1 MSNYEQ
7 ARQLV
12 QVLLK
17 GVDNVTPELIR
28 EKVSAVLKLVPPA
41 GVDREELVR
50 DLEARFNVWIGP
62 ATILDSFQD
71 HIPWLPARRAE
82 IKWRFWARYERYLE
96 EEKGWAPV
104 TIRRIG
110 ELTDRILER
119 LEEPTRE
126 GPWDRRGMVV
136 GHVQSGK
143 TANYAG
149 LICKAVDAG
158 YKLIIVLAG
167 IHNSLRSQTQH
178 RLDEDFL
185 GFDTQRSLTFDQH
198 SYRMGAGRLAGEQL
212 LIVNSLTS
220 SADDGDFSRKVA
232 NTVNIVPGGDPLIL
246 VVKKNASVLRN
257 LFQWALAVRGQSDA
271 TSGRTIVKGIPLLVI
286 DDEADLASINTAP
299 TCDEN
304 GNPIPDYEA
313 TAINREIRRILT
325 SFEQKA
331 YVGYT
336 ATPFASVFIHP
347 EDVHD
352 NLGPDLFPSSFIINL
367 PVPTNY
373 IGPTAMF
380 GLASDPDSG
389 TEAKKGLEQLIRVV
403 SDQDEWLPAGHKKE
417 DLPTALPSSLKEAV
431 RSFLLASAART
442 ARGQGIDH
450 KSMLVHVTR
459 FTAVQG
465 AIAELIKEEISTLR
479 RRLEFG
485 DGKSPHQIREEL
497 KTLWDKDFVPA
508 FASMPEPVEPAVSW
522 KDVEPLLF
530 KEASKIEVRIVNG
543 TARDVL
549 DYYLH
554 AKTGLSII
562 AIGGDKLSRG
572 LTLEGLTTSYF
583 LRASKMYDTLMQ
595 MGRWFGYRP
604 GYLDVCRLYTS
615 DELVSWYRHISFA
628 SEELRQEFDYMVAAG
643 RTPKDFGLRVRNHPA
658 GLLITAANKLRHG
671 TTVSLSYAG
680 DISET
685 VVFHKDRE
693 VLDANI
699 RAVSLFIHELG
710 GQKKATRKQGN
721 YIWGGV
727 SAQSVVALLDA
738 FRTHPDSRKMRTGL
752 LASYIKAQI
761 SRDELVEWTIA
772 LVSKDAEQG
781 DPEERFLL
789 DDCKVRLIV
798 RRPSASAEN
807 YSIGRLVSPR
817 DEAIDLDNAQFEE
830 ALART
835 PTASSESNGETS
847 KKKVPSGPAIRETR
861 DKKRGLLLIYPL
873 SPKAAGTELPP
884 IGLALSFPGS
894 KTAKPIQ
901 YTVNNVYWKQEFGD

>member
-28 EKVSAVLKLVPPA
+28 EKVAAVLKLVPPS

-119 LEEPTRE
+119 LEEPSRE

-271 TSGRTIVKGIPLLVI
+271 MSGRTIVKDIPLLVI

-373 IGPTAMF
+373 IGPTAVF

-389 TEAKKGLEQLIRVV
+389 TEGQKGLEQLIRVV
-403 SDQDEWLPAGHKKE
+403 GDQEEWLPAGHKKE
-417 DLPTALPSSLKEAV
+417 DLPTTLPPSLKEAV

-442 ARGQGIDH
+442 ARGQGIHH

-459 FTAVQG
+459 FTAVQA
-465 AIAELIKEEISTLR
+465 AIAELVKEEISTLR

-497 KTLWDKDFVPA
+497 KALWDKDIVST
-508 FASMPEPVEPAVSW
+508 FASMPEPIEPAVSW

-572 LTLEGLTTSYF
+572 LTLEGLSTSYF

-628 SEELRQEFDYMVAAG
+628 SEELRQEFDFMVAAG

-671 TTVSLSYAG
+671 TAVSLSYSG

-699 RAVSLFIHELG
+699 RAMSLFIHELG

-721 YIWGGV
+721 YIWSGV
-727 SAQSVVALLDA
+727 SAQSVVTLLEA

-761 SRDELVEWTIA
+761 SRDELVEWTVA
-772 LVSKDAEQG
+772 LVSKDDDRSDKDG
-781 DPEERFLL
+781 RFPL
-789 DDCKVRLIV
+789 DDCKVRLTV
-798 RRPSASAEN
+798 RTPSASASEN

-817 DEAIDLDNAQFEE
+817 DEAIDLDDAQFAE

-835 PTASSESNGETS
+835 PAPSSEAKTAKS
-847 KKKVPSGPAIRETR
+847 KKVPSGPAIREVR
-861 DKKRGLLLIYPL
+861 DKKKGLLLIYPL
-873 SPKAAGTELPP
+873 SSKAAGTNLPP